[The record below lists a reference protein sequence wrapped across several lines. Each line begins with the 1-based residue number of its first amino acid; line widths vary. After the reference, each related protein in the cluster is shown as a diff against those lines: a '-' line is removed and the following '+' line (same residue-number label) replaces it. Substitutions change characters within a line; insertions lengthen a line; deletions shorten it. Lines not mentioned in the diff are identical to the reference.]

1 MTHYY
6 LYLFLLLFCFQ
17 SCEIEAEDGDLGTKT
32 IQLQLK
38 VPESNV
44 PINTRVSG
52 ESLSLRFIVELY
64 KDNDEN
70 YYRRF
75 VKMADNNTLN
85 LEIQTPKESACKVVF
100 WADYTS
106 AENTLSTEEIKDLYF
121 DTSKSLRHIEIKN
134 KETIYS
140 QQAYFRD
147 AFSNTVD
154 IPANSSGGSL
164 SVELKRVTASLRI
177 YTSDLNSYALI
188 NNSPNSTKVS
198 IKVPSRFDAYTQ
210 IYGQEKHAW
219 NFSSTFLPSD
229 SEVLVHE
236 SYFFPAGT
244 EGILETFSLEFFKD
258 VSKINTVECS
268 NIPVKRNY
276 RTNIRGNLLTNSTN
290 IDVSVDSNFES
301 DEDGES
307 EDPVLPEYEEI
318 TIEGGANSF
327 ILNPKSGNMIYHIPI
342 DIQNEYYLRTNQL
355 SKAIANEDCWKAKV
369 VWTEI
374 DALLE
379 VSQDKYGENT
389 FAVIL
394 KSGKQGN
401 ALIGIYKDTNSNSI
415 QDADEPLL
423 WSYHLWVTDYN
434 PNEEINLFNDQTIY
448 DVEGGKIHRIG
459 DNELMM
465 DRNLGNILI
474 PTNPLIGQLC
484 YQYGRKDPFPSIT
497 TGAMTSFVNQKI
509 KIDQSMPNPLTL
521 YGVKVENPYSYLW
534 TDEKLSSNYEWSDSK
549 GIAKSTFDPCPKG
562 WKLPSKDLFSDLL
575 RSENIVYTDD
585 KITFNNEIIFKKQ
598 NYRRASNGDIGGQ
611 GFMYLTKEHN
621 SSTNLAYG
629 LGIDTKTKK
638 PAIINLYYSSANT
651 VRCIKE

>member
-219 NFSSTFLPSD
+219 IFSSTFLPSD

-301 DEDGES
+301 DDDGES

-521 YGVKVENPYSYLW
+521 YGVKVEKPYSYLW

>member
-434 PNEEINLFNDQTIY
+434 PNEEINMFNDQTIY

-521 YGVKVENPYSYLW
+521 YGVKVEKPYSYLW

>member
-379 VSQDKYGENT
+379 VSQDKYAENT

-521 YGVKVENPYSYLW
+521 YGVKVEKPYSYLW

>member
-611 GFMYLTKEHN
+611 GFMYLTKVHN

>member
-38 VPESNV
+38 VPESNA

-497 TGAMTSFVNQKI
+497 TGAMTSFVNHKI

-562 WKLPSKDLFSDLL
+562 WKLPSKDLFSALL

>member
-521 YGVKVENPYSYLW
+521 YGVKVEKPYSYLW

>member
-236 SYFFPAGT
+236 SYFFPTGT

-327 ILNPKSGNMIYHIPI
+327 ILNPKSGNLIYHIPI

-423 WSYHLWVTDYN
+423 WSYHLWITDYN

-465 DRNLGNILI
+465 DRNLGNILM

>member
-244 EGILETFSLEFFKD
+244 EGILETFSLEFF
-258 VSKINTVECS
+258 
-268 NIPVKRNY
+268 
-276 RTNIRGNLLTNSTN
+276 
-290 IDVSVDSNFES
+290 
-301 DEDGES
+301 
-307 EDPVLPEYEEI
+307 
-318 TIEGGANSF
+318 
-327 ILNPKSGNMIYHIPI
+327 
-342 DIQNEYYLRTNQL
+342 
-355 SKAIANEDCWKAKV
+355 
-369 VWTEI
+369 
-374 DALLE
+374 
-379 VSQDKYGENT
+379 
-389 FAVIL
+389 
-394 KSGKQGN
+394 
-401 ALIGIYKDTNSNSI
+401 
-415 QDADEPLL
+415 
-423 WSYHLWVTDYN
+423 
-434 PNEEINLFNDQTIY
+434 
-448 DVEGGKIHRIG
+448 
-459 DNELMM
+459 
-465 DRNLGNILI
+465 
-474 PTNPLIGQLC
+474 
-484 YQYGRKDPFPSIT
+484 
-497 TGAMTSFVNQKI
+497 
-509 KIDQSMPNPLTL
+509 
-521 YGVKVENPYSYLW
+521 
-534 TDEKLSSNYEWSDSK
+534 
-549 GIAKSTFDPCPKG
+549 
-562 WKLPSKDLFSDLL
+562 
-575 RSENIVYTDD
+575 
-585 KITFNNEIIFKKQ
+585 
-598 NYRRASNGDIGGQ
+598 
-611 GFMYLTKEHN
+611 
-621 SSTNLAYG
+621 
-629 LGIDTKTKK
+629 
-638 PAIINLYYSSANT
+638 
-651 VRCIKE
+651 